1 MAHKL
6 YDVVVKTGSYT
17 NANGEEKNRYENIG
31 VVMQG
36 DNGPYMMLKRTFNP
50 AGVPDMSGRNA
61 DTVLVSLFEPQ
72 QQGNVSAAQHRAQHP
87 APAQPQ
93 QQVQQPQGFGQPTGQ
108 PAPPPP
114 EFGDDIG
121 F

>member
-1 MAHKL
+1 MAQKL

-50 AGVPDMSGRNA
+50 AGVPDLSGRNS
-61 DTVLVSLFEPQ
+61 DTVMVSLFEPQ
-72 QQGNVSAAQHRAQHP
+72 QQGNVSAAQQSQQAPQQGYQQQ
-87 APAQPQ
+87 PAQ
-93 QQVQQPQGFGQPTGQ
+93 QGYQQ
-108 PAPPPP
+108 PAPQGG
-114 EFGDDIG
+114 FGDKPP